1 MSVPVPQRG
10 ASSSYWDTRIFPV
23 CKVLVQPEFGHV
35 VAGYACTLVLRG
47 LSARLGTFLR
57 HYKDETKPAVTWL
70 SV

>member
-1 MSVPVPQRG
+1 MVVRAVSPPGGPANGDRL
-10 ASSSYWDTRIFPV
+10 SSL
-23 CKVLVQPEFGHV
+23 LVQPEFGHV